1 MTVMTDALVPALED
15 AREAHEALVDRLRA
29 DVTVTPSGPYRQM
42 LERQVDDVQDNL
54 QRIEHH
60 VRDLRPRSGLVGDSV
75 DIARFISRSAVR
87 TVMLPLTIGS
97 TLVTE
102 MLRGRRPNDE
112 RRLLRNAQDEYAVTA
127 RALAACRAGQS
138 IAEEVHDKATA
149 DLLAALRRQ
158 DEELLERL
166 EDSVVQNARAVAAA
180 ANGFIQENGGGWADA
195 AARAVRT
202 ITDRVQDVA
211 QTGSRRARGAAEGAV
226 REMPEPTRMAEEV
239 QGAVTREE
247 ELPIARF
254 SQLSVDEIQQQ
265 LRTLSQSDLTV
276 IEGYERTHSNRPPVL
291 DAIEQL
297 RGSEPWPGY
306 DTMDPDK
313 ITAQLQN
320 VPASV
325 ARQVQE
331 YERRHQQRQKVVSA
345 AEARTTL

>member
-1 MTVMTDALVPALED
+1 MAVMTNALVPALED
-15 AREAHEALVDRLRA
+15 ARQAHAALVDRLRA
-29 DVTVTPSGPYRQM
+29 DATVTPPGPYRQM
-42 LERQVDDVQDNL
+42 LERQADDVQDSL
-54 QRIEHH
+54 QRIDHH
-60 VRDLRPRSGLVGDSV
+60 MRELRPGSGLVGDRV

-97 TLVTE
+97 TLVTD

-138 IAEEVHDKATA
+138 IAEEAHDQATA
-149 DLLAALRRQ
+149 DLLAALLRQ
-158 DEELLERL
+158 DEELLKRL
-166 EDSVVQNARAVAAA
+166 EDSVAQNARAVAAA
-180 ANGFIQENGGGWADA
+180 ANGFVQENGGGWADA

-202 ITDRVQDVA
+202 VTGRVQDVA
-211 QTGSRRARGAAEGAV
+211 QTGSRRARGAAWGVV

-247 ELPIARF
+247 ELPVACF
-254 SQLSVDEIQQQ
+254 SQLNVDEIQQQ
-265 LRTLSQSDLTV
+265 LRLLSQSDLTV
-276 IEGYERTHSNRPPVL
+276 IEGYERTHAKRPGVL

-306 DTMDPDK
+306 DTMGPGK
-313 ITAQLQN
+313 LIAQLQN
-320 VPASV
+320 VPVGV

-331 YERRHQQRQKVVSA
+331 YERRHQQRQKVISA
-345 AEARTTL
+345 AEERTTP